1 MKGQKVFMA
10 GLCFLLCLTAC
21 NGQKEPD
28 RVLSASA
35 ICEQEE
41 RKADSVPESET
52 MKKPFDENTS
62 IDIVRNDP
70 VVGDYGRLLFPVD
83 DRYMSGNTLGELQL
97 TWYNNIDPAET
108 VEIVNTLWQRA
119 NAGETIF
126 YDIYSEEEKAED
138 PTKADT
144 GLFFF
149 RGNPGERFAVCNAGG
164 GFAYVRA
171 MQDSFPHALEL
182 SRQGYNAF
190 ALIYRPGAQTA
201 CEDLA
206 RAISFIFDH
215 AEELEVETDCYSLWG
230 GSAGARMAAWLGS
243 YGPAAFGGND
253 LPQPGAVVMQ
263 YTGYSDYTEN
273 DPPTFACVGE
283 RDGIANWHTMQRRLD
298 AMNALDIPTEFRH
311 YPGLSH
317 GFGLGTGTVAEG
329 WLKEAVAFWEAQM

>member
-41 RKADSVPESET
+41 RKADLVPEAET

-70 VVGDYGRLLFPVD
+70 VFGDYGRLLFPVD
-83 DRYMSGNTLGELQL
+83 DWYMSGNTLGELQL

-164 GFAYVRA
+164 GFAYVGA